1 MKATLFTAILFI
13 LIGMFPSELTAGE
26 QDDPSKRR
34 GKVKIPP
41 HAVEIAPR
49 IFRLETAMDKGR
61 VVEGYAIV
69 TQRKGKFAKP
79 GCNNN
84 GICEPGEKNNCA
96 DCKSSETDQVDSSSC
111 FDYTRGARW
120 KTEEDFIVNPDN
132 VRGLDP
138 QSIMFSLY
146 SSIEKWELAANY
158 NEILGNGSLVS
169 YRLEAD
175 LVEPDD
181 QNEVYFADVDYPDAI
196 AVTIIWGIFRG
207 PQSWRELV
215 EWDQVYDDVDFDWSD
230 DCEGYED
237 CSDKMDF
244 KNIAIHELGH
254 SVGLNDLYDASCSEQ
269 TMYGYADFGE
279 TKKRTLEDGDV
290 MGVWELY
297 H

>member
-1 MKATLFTAILFI
+1 
-13 LIGMFPSELTAGE
+13 MFPSELTARE
-26 QDDPSKRR
+26 QDDSSKGR

-41 HAVEIAPR
+41 NAVEIAPR
-49 IFRLETAMDKGR
+49 IFRLGTAIDKGR

-69 TQRKGKFAKP
+69 TPGKGKFARP

-84 GICEPGEKNNCA
+84 GICEPGEKKNCA
-96 DCKSSETDQVDSSSC
+96 DCNSPDSDGVDSSSC

-120 KTEEDFIVNPDN
+120 KSVEDYVVNPDN
-132 VRGLDP
+132 LRGLMHS
-138 QSIMFSLY
+138 SIMSSLDEAIVTWEIAADY
-146 SSIEKWELAANY
+146 NIIGDDSSTYIP
-158 NEILGNGSLVS
+158 
-169 YRLEAD
+169 LEAD

-181 QNEVYFADVDYPDAI
+181 QNEVYFADVDYPGAI

-207 PQSWRELV
+207 PPSWRELV

-230 DCEGYED
+230 DCELYGD
-237 CSDKMDF
+237 CTDKMDF

-269 TMYGYADFGE
+269 TMYGIADFGE
-279 TKKRTLEDGDV
+279 TKRRTLEDGDL